1 MKEAYLVSYYPFENQ
16 YIGGSLFFTQPM
28 FVISDFNKREESNT
42 FRQSKWFPQR
52 YSPSQYN
59 IYPYLAQK
67 YDKPRTLL
75 SYNNID
81 PQCAY
86 IMSGL
91 FPVLY
96 PDRRV
101 DDNIDMFQFQCIPFN
116 NPLSFEKNYVLS
128 YGKDETDLRKNAS
141 SKFFV
146 NYEEGTFVE
155 ILERYTEYLL

>member
-16 YIGGSLFFTQPM
+16 YIGGSLYFTEPM
-28 FVISDFNKREESNT
+28 FVISDFDKRQESNT
-42 FRQSKWFPQR
+42 FRQSR
-52 YSPSQYN
+52 YSKRYNNQYN

-67 YDKPRTLL
+67 YNKPIPLTN
-75 SYNNID
+75 NNID
-81 PQCAY
+81 PRCAY

-96 PDRRV
+96 PERRHN
-101 DDNIDMFQFQCIPFN
+101 DNIDMFQFQCIPFM
-116 NPLSFEKNYVLS
+116 NPISFERNYVLS
-128 YGKDETDLRKNAS
+128 YGKDETDLRNNAS

-155 ILERYTEYLL
+155 ILERYAEYLL